1 MRTWINALVVLATA
15 CSCPGTGPVTDTDTG
30 TTLDGG
36 DGGIGFPDG
45 GAPADGDARKDS
57 GPCTEPL
64 IHGTGKPL
72 AKLNSCGR
80 LSYGLYANQGQTNEV
95 HRLPDFSFA
104 GYKRGGVS
112 LPTAAVA
119 VTLTPLAGDNRASI
133 QAAIDQVSAQPP
145 GADGLRGAVL
155 LKAGT
160 YQVSDTLYIKASGVV
175 LRGEGQGPN
184 GTVLVATRKEQHDL
198 IAVEGAGSGFG
209 EVADTRTDITTSYLP
224 VGAVSF
230 DVASASA
237 YSVGDVVAV
246 LRTPNQAWI
255 NALDMGQFGWTTDG
269 YTVAHER
276 RIVAVSGNTVSVE
289 IPLADT
295 LETGYGGG
303 ALFLADLSER
313 IQQVGI
319 EDLRLVSE
327 YADLTDENH
336 GWRAIHFRRV
346 TNSWVRGVSAVH
358 FGYCTVCLSSQSSFN
373 TIEECAFLEP
383 VSLVQGSRRY
393 SFAVNSGTGNLF
405 QRCYSEQ
412 SRHDFVL
419 GARTTG
425 PNVWLDVYSHQS
437 SNDDGPHHRWST
449 GMLIDNAVSLYLHV
463 ENREDSGTGHGWA
476 GAQTLF
482 YNSIAEGIRCD
493 APPGAMN
500 WTIGCMGE
508 QQEGGWAPGEPFGWW
523 ESLGKPVEPRSLYL
537 QQLQDRLG
545 AQAVRN
551 VTTAAQRSGRIW
563 GQLRAW
569 AGQGALKDYGP
580 PSGGDPTC
588 ANGIASGLSCCK
600 ASCGK
605 CGGAGCGSLPGGGD
619 NCCTGQIKKSGRT
632 CQTVGAPCILDP
644 AFKPIGVAP

>member
-1 MRTWINALVVLATA
+1 MRTWIYPLAIFATA
-15 CSCPGTGPVTDTDTG
+15 CSAAEAPVTP
-30 TTLDGG
+30 LDGGG
-36 DGGIGFPDG
+36 DGGVGFPDG
-45 GAPADGDARKDS
+45 S
-57 GPCTEPL
+57 GPGDSAARRDSRPPDACTEPL
-64 IHGTGKPL
+64 IHGKGEPL
-72 AKLNSCGR
+72 AKLNGCGR
-80 LSYGLYANQGQTNEV
+80 LSYGLYKNEGQANEV

-104 GYKRGGVS
+104 GYKGGGVS
-112 LPTAAVA
+112 IPTAAAA
-119 VTLTPLAGDNRASI
+119 VTVSPQAGDNRASI
-133 QAAIDQVSAQPP
+133 QAAIDKVSALPP

-175 LRGEGQGPN
+175 LRGAGQGPS
-184 GTVLVATRKEQHDL
+184 GTVLVATRKAQHDL
-198 IAVEGAGSGFG
+198 IVVQGAGSGFG
-209 EVADTRTDITTSYLP
+209 EVANTRTDITTSYVP

-230 DVASASA
+230 EVASTAA
-237 YSVGDVVAV
+237 FSVGDTVAV

-255 NALDMGQFGWTTDG
+255 TALDVSQFGWTTDG
-269 YTVAHER
+269 YTIAHER
-276 RIVAVSGNTVSVE
+276 RIVAIDGDTVTVE
-289 IPLADT
+289 IPTVDT
-295 LETGYGGG
+295 LENGYGGG
-303 ALFLADLSER
+303 ALFRADLSKR
-313 IQQVGI
+313 VQQVGI

-327 YADLTDENH
+327 YSGSTDENH
-336 GWRAIHFRRV
+336 GWSAIHLTRA

-358 FGYCTVCLSSQSSFN
+358 FGYSTVCLSKQSSFN

-383 VSLVQGSRRY
+383 ISLVDGSRRY
-393 SFAVNSGTGNLF
+393 SFVVSDGTGNLF

-412 SRHDFVL
+412 ARHDFVV

-425 PNVWLDVYSHQS
+425 PNVWLDVYSQKS

-449 GMLIDNAVSLYLHV
+449 GMLIDNAVSLHLHV

-508 QQEGGWAPGEPFGWW
+508 KQEGGWAPSEPFGWW

-545 AQAVRN
+545 AQAVKN

-569 AGQGALKDYGP
+569 AGQGSLKDYGP
-580 PSGGDPTC
+580 PSSGDPGC
-588 ANGIASGLSCCK
+588 ANGIASGLACCA

-605 CGGAGCGSLPGGGD
+605 CGGTGCGSLPGGAD
-619 NCCTGQIKKSGRT
+619 SCCTGQIKQSGRT
-632 CQTVGAPCILDP
+632 CQAVGPPCILDP